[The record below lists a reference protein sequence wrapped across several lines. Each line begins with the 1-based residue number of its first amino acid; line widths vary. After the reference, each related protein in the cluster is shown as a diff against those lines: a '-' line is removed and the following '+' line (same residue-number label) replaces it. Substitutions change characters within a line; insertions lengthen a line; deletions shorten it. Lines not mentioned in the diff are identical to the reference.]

1 MRTGHAVM
9 LYLINL
15 GRKLLNKLS
24 LLSTDRRAWGLL
36 FVSALCLEISAL
48 YFQYVMDLRPCIM
61 CIYQRTAVF
70 GIMFAAMPAMLVN
83 NLITRIMGYTGWG
96 ISAIWGLLIAIE
108 HVDIQTAVNPFF
120 ATCEFVPNF
129 PSWIPLHEWLPNIFG
144 ATGDC
149 GDINW
154 SFMDMTM
161 PQWMIVIFAIYS
173 AIWGVM
179 LTSRILVKRGL

>member
-1 MRTGHAVM
+1 
-9 LYLINL
+9 
-15 GRKLLNKLS
+15 LLNKLS
-24 LLSTDRRAWGLL
+24 SLSTDRRAWLLL
-36 FVSALCLEISAL
+36 FFSALCLEITAL
-48 YFQYVMDLRPCIM
+48 YFQHVTDLRPCIM

-70 GIMFAAMPAMLVN
+70 GLLFSAVPAMLVN
-83 NLITRIMGYTGWG
+83 NLITRLIGYLGWG

-108 HVDIQTAVNPFF
+108 HVDVQTAANPFF

-129 PSWIPLHEWLPNIFG
+129 PAWAPLHEWLPNVFS

-161 PQWMIVIFAIYS
+161 PQWMIIIFAIYTL
-173 AIWGVM
+173 IWVM
-179 LTSRILVKRGL
+179 MSSSRVLVNLGFNKN

>member
-1 MRTGHAVM
+1 M

>member
-1 MRTGHAVM
+1 M
-9 LYLINL
+9 LT
-15 GRKLLNKLS
+15 KLS
-24 LLSTDRRAWGLL
+24 LFTTDKRAWGIL
-36 FVSALCLEISAL
+36 FASAFGLELTAL
-48 YFQYVMDLRPCIM
+48 YFQHVMDLRPCIM

-70 GIMFAAMPAMLVN
+70 GVMFAAMPAMLLN
-83 NLITRIMGYTGWG
+83 NLLTRLIGFIGWG

-129 PSWIPLHEWLPNIFG
+129 PSWAPLHEWLPAIFG

-154 SFMDMTM
+154 SFFDMSM
-161 PQWMIVIFAIYS
+161 PQWMIVIFTIYTS
-173 AIWGVM
+173 IWGLV
-179 LTSRILVKRGL
+179 LISRLSINRSL